1 MHWFARASCAHTPL
15 LAMHGSLHGGT
26 EPVQRTLSVTL
37 ARWQM
42 GPSGHC
48 CDVRLEGAKLLQKA
62 SAYAEV
68 TFTRMRLCGMPCN
81 MRCWWFQCHCGGIRQ
96 SHATDLL

>member
-1 MHWFARASCAHTPL
+1 MTL

-26 EPVQRTLSVTL
+26 ETAQHTLSVML

-48 CDVRLEGAKLLQKA
+48 CEVRLEGAKLLQKA

-68 TFTRMRLCGMPCN
+68 MFTRMRLCGTPCN
-81 MRCWWFQCHCGGIRQ
+81 MRCLWFQRHCGGVRQ
-96 SHATDLL
+96 ESVTGPL